1 MLQIGAYSTDDGQS
15 YLIRPIQAQDRERII
30 SLFESLSPESRY
42 LRFAHA
48 ISKLPDDFLEDILHL
63 DYQREMAL
71 VAIMPTPA
79 GHDEMIG
86 IARYVTPPHSMTCEF
101 SISVSDRYAS
111 HGIGTQLM
119 LDLIAYAKVN
129 HLKEMVGYVLETN
142 PKMLK
147 LVKDL
152 GFEVSK
158 LDDDPD
164 FRIVTLTL

>member
-1 MLQIGAYSTDDGQS
+1 MLQTGAYTSDNGQA
-15 YLIRPIQAQDRERII
+15 YLIRPIQAQDRELII

-48 ISKLPDDFLEDILHL
+48 ISKLPDEFLEDILHL
-63 DYQREMAL
+63 DYQKEMAL
-71 VAIMPTPA
+71 VAIVKTPA
-79 GHDEMIG
+79 GYDDMIG
-86 IARYVTPPHSMTCEF
+86 LARYVTPPNSLTCEF

-119 LDLIAYAKVN
+119 LNLIAYAKEN
-129 HLKEMVGYVLETN
+129 KLKEMVGYVLDTN
-142 PKMLK
+142 PKMLQ

-152 GFEVSK
+152 GFEISR